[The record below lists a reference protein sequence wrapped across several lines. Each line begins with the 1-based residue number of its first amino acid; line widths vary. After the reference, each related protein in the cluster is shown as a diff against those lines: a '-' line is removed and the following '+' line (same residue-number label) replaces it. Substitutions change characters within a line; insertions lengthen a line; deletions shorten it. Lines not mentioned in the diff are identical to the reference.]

1 MNRIRPAAAPIT
13 PLSLAPNEHD
23 ELARSGA
30 LAVTAGGEEVL
41 AGLSAEESDE
51 YLRFLRDPREDD
63 EAAQARH
70 LALTLKLERARLQR
84 SAEAPDGDPLRR

>member
-1 MNRIRPAAAPIT
+1 MNRSRPSSAPIT
-13 PLSLAPNEHD
+13 PLSLAPEEHD
-23 ELARSGA
+23 ELARTGA
-30 LAVTAGGEEVL
+30 LAVTAEGNEVL

-63 EAAQARH
+63 EAARARH

-84 SAEAPDGDPLRR
+84 SAELPDDDPMHR